1 MKSPSSIAAI
11 FAAVLIGAAIGY
23 FFNSDDTESEAP
35 APGNRGNFGG
45 ATATPVEVIEV
56 QHQEIF
62 NSIESLGTLTANESL
77 TINAKV
83 TETVRRLH
91 FDDGDLVEEGHIL
104 AELTNAEQSAQLAE
118 AQANL
123 DESERQLRRLNDIGS
138 QLASVS
144 AIEQAQ
150 AEVSANKA
158 RLDAII
164 ARMEDRLIRA
174 PFDGLLG
181 FRMVS
186 PGTLLTSG
194 TPITTLDDIAELK
207 LDFSVPE
214 TLISGVGVG
223 ASVVAY
229 SAAFPN
235 QEFLGKVTAIDSRID
250 PITRAATVRAII
262 PNPDLILR
270 PGMLMTTEV
279 LTNRIEELVIPEQAL
294 IQNAAESYVYVVDEN
309 MIAQRRNIQ
318 FNRRWRDNIVV
329 DSGLEPGETVVTAG
343 AFKLRPNAKVEIAR
357 YASGNIEGSPESV
370 DASESNQTLSSQA
383 SE

>member
-11 FAAVLIGAAIGY
+11 FAAVLVGATIGY
-23 FFNSDDTESEAP
+23 FFNSDASDGETAP
-35 APGNRGNFGG
+35 IASRGGFGG

-56 QHQEIF
+56 QHREIY

-83 TETVRRLH
+83 TETVRLLH
-91 FDDGDLVEEGHIL
+91 FDDGALVEEGDIL

-123 DESERQLRRLNDIGS
+123 DESERQLQRLNDIGS

-150 AEVSANKA
+150 AQVSANNA
-158 RLDAII
+158 RLNAII

-194 TPITTLDDIAELK
+194 TPITTLDDIAQLK

-235 QEFLGKVTAIDSRID
+235 RAFEGEVTAIDSRID
-250 PITRAATVRAII
+250 PVTRAATIRAII
-262 PNPDLILR
+262 PNPELILR

-279 LTNRIEELVIPEQAL
+279 LTDRIEELVIPEQAL

-309 MIAQRRNIQ
+309 MNAQRRNIQ
-318 FNRRWRDNIVV
+318 FSRRWHDNIVV
-329 DSGLEPGETVVTAG
+329 DSGLEPGESVVTAG

-357 YASGNIEGSPESV
+357 YASENTEDNS
-370 DASESNQTLSSQA
+370 ASEPNQTVSTQV

>member
-1 MKSPSSIAAI
+1 MKSNTSIAAI
-11 FAAVLIGAAIGY
+11 FIAVLFGAAVGY
-23 FFNSDDTESEAP
+23 FFNSDSEEESAP
-35 APGNRGNFGG
+35 TGARGGAPGSSS
-45 ATATPVEVIEV
+45 ATLVEVIEV
-56 QHQEIF
+56 NHQEIY

-83 TETVRRLH
+83 TETVRNIH
-91 FDDGDLVEEGHIL
+91 FDDGELVEEGDIL
-104 AELTNAEQSAQLAE
+104 LELTNAEQSAQLAE
-118 AQANL
+118 AQSNL
-123 DESERQLRRLNDIGS
+123 DESERQLRRLNEIGS

-144 AIEQAQ
+144 AIEQAE
-150 AEVSANKA
+150 AEVSANRA
-158 RLDAII
+158 RLNAII

-194 TPITTLDDIAELK
+194 TPITTLDDIAQLK

-214 TLISGVGVG
+214 TLLSGITVG
-223 ASVVAY
+223 ASVVAQ

-235 QEFLGKVTAIDSRID
+235 KEFTGEVTAIDSRVD
-250 PITRAATVRAII
+250 PVTRAATIRAII
-262 PNPDLILR
+262 PNPELLLR

-279 LTNRIEELVIPEQAL
+279 LTDRIEELVIPEQAL

-309 MIAQRRNIQ
+309 MTAQRRNIQ
-318 FNRRWRDNIVV
+318 FTRRWRDNIIV
-329 DSGLEPGETVVTAG
+329 DSGLEPGEQIVTAG
-343 AFKLRPNAKVEIAR
+343 AFKLRPNARVEIAG
-357 YASGNIEGSPESV
+357 YASDQNEANTALET
-370 DASESNQTLSSQA
+370 NQTTSSAQV

>member
-1 MKSPSSIAAI
+1 MKSSTSIAAI
-11 FAAVLIGAAIGY
+11 SAAVLFGAAIGY
-23 FFNSDDTESEAP
+23 FFNSDPGANGAP
-35 APGNRGNFGG
+35 VAGGQNGGPGRNS
-45 ATATPVEVIEV
+45 ATRVEVIEV
-56 QHQEIF
+56 QPREIY

-83 TETVRRLH
+83 TETVRNLH
-91 FDDGDLVEEGHIL
+91 FDDGELVEEGDIL

-150 AEVSANKA
+150 AAVSANQA

-194 TPITTLDDIAELK
+194 TPITTLDDIAQLK

-214 TLISGVGVG
+214 TLLSGVSVG

-235 QEFLGKVTAIDSRID
+235 REFEGEVTAIDSRID
-250 PITRAATVRAII
+250 PVTRAATVRAII

-279 LTNRIEELVIPEQAL
+279 LTDRIDELVIPEQAL
-294 IQNAAESYVYVVDEN
+294 IQNAAESYVFVVDEN
-309 MIAQRRNIQ
+309 MTAQRRNIQ
-318 FNRRWRDNIVV
+318 FTRRWRDNIVV
-329 DSGLEPGETVVTAG
+329 DSGLEAGEEVVTAG
-343 AFKLRPNAKVEIAR
+343 AFKLRPNAKVEIAG
-357 YASGNIEGSPESV
+357 YASDNNEEDP
-370 DASESNQTLSSQA
+370 ASESHQTASAQA
-383 SE
+383 GE

>member
-1 MKSPSSIAAI
+1 MKSPTSIAAI

-23 FFNSDDTESEAP
+23 FFNSGTSEGEA
-35 APGNRGNFGG
+35 AIAGNRGGFGG
-45 ATATPVEVIEV
+45 ATATPVEVFEV
-56 QHQEIF
+56 QRREIY

-91 FDDGDLVEEGHIL
+91 FDDGDLIQEGHIL

-150 AEVSANKA
+150 AEVSANNA
-158 RLDAII
+158 RLNAII

-194 TPITTLDDIAELK
+194 TPITTLDDIAQLK

-214 TLISGVGVG
+214 TLISGVDVG

-235 QEFLGKVTAIDSRID
+235 REFEGEVTAIDSRID
-250 PITRAATVRAII
+250 PVTRAATVRAMI
-262 PNPDLILR
+262 PNPELILR

-279 LTNRIEELVIPEQAL
+279 LTDRIEELVIPEQAL

-309 MIAQRRNIQ
+309 MNAQKRNIQ

-329 DSGLEPGETVVTAG
+329 DSGLEPGEAVVTAG

-357 YASGNIEGSPESV
+357 YGSENAELSPVSKP
-370 DASESNQTLSSQA
+370 NQTVSTQA